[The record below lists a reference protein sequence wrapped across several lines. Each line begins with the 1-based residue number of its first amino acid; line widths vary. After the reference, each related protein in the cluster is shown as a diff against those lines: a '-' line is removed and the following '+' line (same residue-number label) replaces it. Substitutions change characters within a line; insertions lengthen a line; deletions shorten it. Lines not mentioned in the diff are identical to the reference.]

1 MFESFE
7 ILDLS
12 QKDQRNNVA
21 AISNNLMH
29 RIITME
35 RMMMIKSEKDN

>member
-12 QKDQRNNVA
+12 QIDQRNNLA
-21 AISNNLMH
+21 AVKQPYAQNNNDG
-29 RIITME
+29 T
-35 RMMMIKSEKDN
+35 DDQ